1 MHCERNERKKREVKC
16 EYKLEH
22 FMHINNCNT
31 GEVEIVELHH
41 IKKYTSGN

>member
-1 MHCERNERKKREVKC
+1 MPCEKNC

-31 GEVEIVELHH
+31 GKVEIVGVAS
-41 IKKYTSGN
+41 Y